1 MKPGARGPS
10 NSLGPQIEQHEI
22 LDGERDAEG
31 REQLEQFRRLVD
43 ATQQDDLDQ
52 RSDRGDDD
60 RGEGDRAP
68 EADRAAQPIR
78 EREADVGAQHEERAM
93 REIDDAGDA
102 KDDREAGSDQKQRAG
117 AREAGDELD
126 EVEAQLEGPAK
137 KRAPSEA

>member
-22 LDGERDAEG
+22 LDRERDAEG

-43 ATQQDDLDQ
+43 AAQQDDLDQ

-78 EREADVGAQHEERAM
+78 EREADVGAQHVERAM

-102 KDDREAGSDQKQRAG
+102 ENDREAGGDQKQRAG

-126 EVEAQLEGPAK
+126 EVEAQLEGPA
-137 KRAPSEA
+137 

>member
-22 LDGERDAEG
+22 LDRERDAEG

-43 ATQQDDLDQ
+43 AAQQDDLDQ

-78 EREADVGAQHEERAM
+78 EREADVGAQHVERAM

-102 KDDREAGSDQKQRAG
+102 ER
-117 AREAGDELD
+117 
-126 EVEAQLEGPAK
+126 
-137 KRAPSEA
+137 